1 MSGTQIDDL
10 LNDINSKNLSNEEN
24 SMVDAIISDLNSGG
38 GGGGVGG
45 GGGGGGRAPP
55 RVGTQASMPQI
66 TPEEKEM
73 LMKQQYIEQQR
84 MQAYQQQQQQ
94 QHQQQQ
100 QQQQHQQQHQQH
112 PQQQQQIANTDS
124 TDFRSILMSFKDTI
138 IVLFLTFLF
147 NFDAINETL
156 KFKDISFLF
165 DTPNNRPTIVAVLV
179 KSVLIAIIFYVI
191 QQFIK

>member
-1 MSGTQIDDL
+1 MSGTQIDEL

-38 GGGGVGG
+38 SGNK
-45 GGGGGGRAPP
+45 AP
-55 RVGTQASMPQI
+55 TQQQRPPNVSSQPSMPQI

-73 LMKQQYIEQQR
+73 LMKQQHMEQQR
-84 MQAYQQQQQQ
+84 MQAYQMQQQQQQQQMQQQQQ

-100 QQQQHQQQHQQH
+100 QQQQP
-112 PQQQQQIANTDS
+112 PQPANIDT

-179 KSVLIAIIFYVI
+179 KSVLIAVVFYII

>member
-1 MSGTQIDDL
+1 MSGTQIDEL

-24 SMVDAIISDLNSGG
+24 SMVDAIISDLNSGDG
-38 GGGGVGG
+38 EKK
-45 GGGGGGRAPP
+45 PS

-84 MQAYQQQQQQ
+84 MHAYQMQQQQQHQQQHQHQQQQQQ

-100 QQQQHQQQHQQH
+100 QQQQ
-112 PQQQQQIANTDS
+112 QQQIANVDT